1 MKMPKLNIKLTD
13 TQKKWM
19 LKWKKP
25 LLILLG
31 VLIAAALLVIIFIS
45 PITKYVI
52 EKYDEEY
59 TGRQITMD
67 WVYVNPF
74 TGNLAFKNF
83 KIYEYKSDSVFLAS
97 TGLNL
102 NIGILQ
108 IFAKQ
113 YIIKSINLIEP
124 VVFISQNKKG
134 DINFADLI
142 ERFSSKGAPDTMKK
156 AVFFNI
162 LDMKIDQG
170 EFHYRERSVPI
181 NYFVKDMIFE
191 SEGMKWDVDTFNAKF
206 SFKSGLGAG
215 DVKGNFTLNLKN
227 LNYSIATVVNK
238 FDLKF
243 IEQYFKDISNFG
255 NFSANFDADVKAK
268 GNLNDAENIIAEGS
282 LILND
287 FHLGKNVEND
297 YAAFDKLTVSINE
310 INPKNRKYLFDSL
323 VLVHPY
329 IKYEQYDYLD
339 NLQLM
344 FGKNGENIKEAKQ
357 DPTKFNLILEIAD
370 YVKLVTKNFFRSYYQ
385 VNKLAV
391 YKADINYNDF
401 TLNEQ
406 FSIGVNPLNII
417 ADTID
422 KNNARLKIYVKSGIE
437 PYGNATVNLSI
448 NPKDSSDFD
457 IQYNFQKI
465 PITLFNPYTIAYT
478 SFPLDRGTVEFNGK
492 WHVLNGKIQSDN
504 HLIVIDPRVSKRIR
518 KKDMKLLPLPLIMAF
533 VRERGNVIDYQ
544 IPITGNLKDP
554 NFHWRDVIFDLIK
567 NIFVKPVTFPYGIA
581 VKNVENDIEKLLTL
595 KWEMN
600 KNTPLPIEEK
610 FIEKM
615 VDFLKKTPD
624 ASITITPQS
633 YAVKEKEHILFY
645 EAKKEYYL
653 DVNNIKTLSFTENDS
668 LAVDKLSVKD
678 ASFVQ
683 YLNKKTKGIM
693 LFTVQDKCRNIVDA
707 DKVLSKFNQ
716 LNKQRAN
723 ILLSYFKDKQVENRV
738 KILESKNVIPF
749 NGYSFYEI
757 AYKGEYPKALL
768 AAYRKLEN
776 FDDQVPRKKFKEE
789 RKKIS
794 NLFNIFRKK
803 N

>member
-1 MKMPKLNIKLTD
+1 MKIPKWHVKLTD
-13 TQKKWM
+13 TQKKAM
-19 LKWKKP
+19 LKWRKP

-31 VLIAAALLVIIFIS
+31 VLIAVVILVIVFIS

-74 TGNLAFKNF
+74 TGNLHFKNF

-113 YIIKSINLIEP
+113 YIIKSINLVEP
-124 VVFISQNKKG
+124 VVSISQNKKG
-134 DINFADLI
+134 DINFVDLI
-142 ERFSSKGAPDTMKK
+142 ERFSSKKSPGSMKK
-156 AVFFNI
+156 AVYFNI
-162 LDMKIDQG
+162 LNMKIDEG
-170 EFHYRERSVPI
+170 EFHYREKSVPI
-181 NYFVKDMIFE
+181 NYFIKDLVFE
-191 SEGMKWDVDTFNAKF
+191 SEGMKWDVDTLNAQF

-215 DVKGNFTLNLKN
+215 DVKGNFTLNLKT

-268 GNLNDAENIIAEGS
+268 GNLNDAENIVAVGS

-344 FGKNGENIKEAKQ
+344 FGKNGENIKEAHQ
-357 DPTKFNLILEIAD
+357 DRTKFNLILEIAD

-422 KNNARLKIYVKSGIE
+422 KNNARLKVYVKSGIE
-437 PYGNATVNLSI
+437 PFGNATLNLSI

-492 WHVLNGKIQSDN
+492 WHVINGNIQSEN
-504 HLIVIDPRVSKRIR
+504 HLIVIDPRVSKRIK
-518 KKDMKLLPLPLIMAF
+518 KKDMKWVPLPLIMAF

-544 IPITGNLKDP
+544 IPITGSLKDP
-554 NFHWRDVIFDLIK
+554 NFHLRDAIFDLIK
-567 NIFVKPVTFPYGIA
+567 NIFVKPVTIPYGIA
-581 VKNVENDIEKLLTL
+581 VKNVENEIQKLLTL

-600 KNTPLPIEEK
+600 KNKPLQNEEK
-610 FIEKM
+610 FIKKM

-624 ASITITPQS
+624 AAITISPQS
-633 YAVKEKEHILFY
+633 YALKEKEYILFY
-645 EAKKEYYL
+645 EAKKKYYL
-653 DVNNIKTLSFTENDS
+653 DINNKNAQAFSENDS
-668 LAVDKLSVKD
+668 MIVDKMSVKD
-678 ASFVQ
+678 ASFVN
-683 YLNKKTKGIM
+683 YLNKKTKGAL
-693 LFTVQDKCRNIVDA
+693 LFTVQDKCRKIVDS
-707 DKVLSKFNQ
+707 DKVLSKYNQ
-716 LNKQRAN
+716 LIKERAN
-723 ILLSYFKDKQVENRV
+723 VLMSYFNDKQIGNRV
-738 KILESKNVIPF
+738 KILENKNVVPF

-757 AYKGEYPKALL
+757 AYNGEYPKTLL
-768 AAYRKLEN
+768 SAYRKLDN
-776 FDDQVPRKKFKEE
+776 FDDQAPRKKFKEE

-803 N
+803 K

>member
-1 MKMPKLNIKLTD
+1 M
-13 TQKKWM
+13 
-19 LKWKKP
+19 
-25 LLILLG
+25 
-31 VLIAAALLVIIFIS
+31 
-45 PITKYVI
+45 
-52 EKYDEEY
+52 
-59 TGRQITMD
+59 
-67 WVYVNPF
+67 
-74 TGNLAFKNF
+74 
-83 KIYEYKSDSVFLAS
+83 
-97 TGLNL
+97 
-102 NIGILQ
+102 
-108 IFAKQ
+108 
-113 YIIKSINLIEP
+113 
-124 VVFISQNKKG
+124 
-134 DINFADLI
+134 I
-142 ERFSSKGAPDTMKK
+142 ERFSSKESPDTMKK

-206 SFKSGLGAG
+206 SFKSGLSAG